1 MTSKT
6 FCAIFSK
13 GLICHAFIS
22 LFQSYFQFRRPVL
35 LFIVQHNT
43 HYVIFNRCSVW
54 RFYFLYNQAHIL
66 HTALMLSTGRND
78 INARGVNV
86 GMSED
91 VSQFCN
97 ILFDAVK
104 GSCE

>member
-1 MTSKT
+1 M
-6 FCAIFSK
+6 
-13 GLICHAFIS
+13 LV
-22 LFQSYFQFRRPVL
+22 RL
-35 LFIVQHNT
+35 LLQHNT
-43 HYVIFNRCSVW
+43 HYVIFNRCYVW
-54 RFYFLYNQAHIL
+54 RYYILYNQAHIL